1 MFGKKSKA
9 VVAGLSLVMALAP
22 AVPAF
27 AVNEITANPNVTKT
41 MKANAGSSFSK
52 EFEFTASPVQLTDE
66 GAVNLETYPAPTI
79 ASVKKTATSDAEG
92 DAALTTEAFGFK
104 DAEYKAPGVYA
115 YQVAEKKGSEHLRT
129 DSRDLMTYDN
139 TTYTVFVY
147 VVNGKSGLE
156 VSAVTAV
163 KDAVPGAATTTLPTK
178 ADDSKK
184 ESKLAFENKY
194 WEYSNEDGSKTA
206 DLLVDKDVQGN
217 MGETQ
222 KDWHFTVSFD
232 TTDVKVMPEN
242 NQILY
247 QKVTT
252 GSQPSE
258 DEGAWKPVPTDGK
271 YTLKDNEQLLFK
283 NIVTGTKYTVT
294 EDETEAGKNGYTTT
308 GEVKIA
314 KSVGE
319 QASSETVVNKKENT
333 VVTGVIMNNAPFI
346 VMIGV
351 AAAGVAAY
359 GAAKRKLEK

>member
-27 AVNEITANPNVTKT
+27 AVNEITTSPNVTKT
-41 MKANAGSSFSK
+41 MKANPESHFNTT
-52 EFEFTASPVQLTDE
+52 FTYTATAVQLTGE
-66 GAVNLETYPAPTI
+66 GAVNKDDNPAI
-79 ASVKKTATSDAEG
+79 TAVTKNATGDAEG
-92 DAALTTEAFGFK
+92 DDALTTEAFGFK
-104 DAEYKAPGVYA
+104 TAQYPAPGVYA
-115 YQVAEKKGSEHLRT
+115 YQVAETKGNEHLRK

-163 KDAVPGAATTTLPTK
+163 KDATPGTATTTLPTK

-184 ESKLAFENKY
+184 ESSLAFENSY
-194 WEYSNEDGSKTA
+194 WEYGNEGGDKTA
-206 DLLVDKDVQGN
+206 DLTVDKDVQGN
-217 MGETQ
+217 MGDTE
-222 KDWHFTVSFD
+222 KDWKFTVTFD
-232 TTDVKVMPEN
+232 ESGLKVNPEN
-242 NQILY
+242 QIKY
-247 QKVTT
+247 QIVTT
-252 GSQPSE
+252 GSTA
-258 DEGAWKPVPTDGK
+258 DETKWENIPASNE
-271 YTLKDNEQLLFK
+271 YTLKDNQQILFK
-283 NIVTGTKYTVT
+283 DVVAGTKYSVV
-294 EDETEAGKNGYTTT
+294 EAESGQDGYETK
-308 GEVKIA
+308 GEVAVKDA
-314 KSVGE
+314 KTMGE
-319 QASSETVVNKKENT
+319 KGASETVVNKKENT